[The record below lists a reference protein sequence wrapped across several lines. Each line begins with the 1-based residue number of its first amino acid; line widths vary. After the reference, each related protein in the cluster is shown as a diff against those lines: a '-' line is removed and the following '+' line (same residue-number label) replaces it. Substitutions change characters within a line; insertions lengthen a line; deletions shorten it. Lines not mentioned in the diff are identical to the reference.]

1 MCCNRQLKKSIHV
14 SSPFT
19 EEKAKKE
26 KKKEKEKAKA
36 KEKEKIDFSK
46 FLGLNVF

>member
-26 KKKEKEKAKA
+26 KKKEKKKAKA
-36 KEKEKIDFSK
+36 KEKEKEKIDF
-46 FLGLNVF
+46 F